1 MRVSVRLYGDVRDRL
16 GERRLT
22 RELPADATVGDLL
35 ARLAAEHEGFDAVES
50 YDDGTLLVR
59 KDGRNVNFLEGR
71 GTPLADGD
79 DLSLSGSPMP
89 E

>member
-16 GERRLT
+16 GRRRLAC
-22 RELPADATVGDLL
+22 ELPAGATVGDLPN
-35 ARLAAEHEGFDAVES
+35 RLAADHEALDAVGS

-71 GTPLADGD
+71 ATPLSDGD